1 MIIDAILG
9 LISIIAGVLL
19 MPLEVFNVA
28 IDIASSIPVVAKFLM
43 FVAYVIPWSNLV
55 PIFAIVVAIMSF
67 RVIIALIKTIWDLLP
82 LL

>member
-19 MPLEVFNVA
+19 MPLEVFNVV

>member
-82 LL
+82 IF